1 MVDDDLFR
9 FAPVGICFLIATQ
22 IVHMKNPV
30 GQLSG
35 LALYVGTVLI
45 GLILHGFVVLPIIYF
60 LLIRRNPLTY
70 AKGTIRAFLTALG
83 TDSR

>member
-1 MVDDDLFR
+1 
-9 FAPVGICFLIATQ
+9 
-22 IVHMKNPV
+22 MKDPV

-35 LALYVGTVLI
+35 LGLYVATVLI
-45 GLILHGFVVLPIIYF
+45 GLILHSVVVLPIVY
-60 LLIRRNPLTY
+60 LVLIRRNPLIY